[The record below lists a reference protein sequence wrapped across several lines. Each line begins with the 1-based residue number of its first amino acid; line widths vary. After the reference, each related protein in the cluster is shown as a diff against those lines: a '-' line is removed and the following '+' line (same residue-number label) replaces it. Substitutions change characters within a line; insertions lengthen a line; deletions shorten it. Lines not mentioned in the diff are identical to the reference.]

1 MPTKKVKNWP
11 VSLLTGGARTIRRGG
26 NGKKRAAAMGRW
38 ATRTAWLDP
47 TVGSSRSRRSEPP
60 PPRFKRSPP
69 LYLAPTPPAPL
80 LITAHRISLLLR
92 SQNPASAA
100 APAPHPSPGA
110 VSPFPARGGRGTAPL
125 FLAILDRW
133 LPFLCSSLWMDGC
146 RS

>member
-1 MPTKKVKNWP
+1 
-11 VSLLTGGARTIRRGG
+11 
-26 NGKKRAAAMGRW
+26 MGRW

-69 LYLAPTPPAPL
+69 LYLAFWPLLPPL

-110 VSPFPARGGRGTAPL
+110 VSPFPARGGGGTAPL

-133 LPFLCSSLWMDGC
+133 LPTC
-146 RS
+146 RSCALLYGWMVAVLDRFPLAGRERERERERENCDS